1 MPSKGGSRESQGR
14 TSGAAVGPAAT
25 VLQAV
30 VGSARAVAI
39 EATSPVGNLDAV
51 PVGPMVDDDPAVD
64 SPAWVEL
71 YASALA
77 QYREQREQRERD
89 QEQAQRL
96 WDEFLRLQGKDV
108 PEGERSLV
116 TNEALHRELK
126 RLAMTADAASYERE
140 NVIGDPNQT
149 FGVEIEFDG
158 ANPNAVARAL
168 HEAGLASS
176 ARQEPYHSSSR
187 VPGKWTV
194 EHDATV
200 AGEVV
205 SPILQ
210 DTPET
215 WAQLERVCQILQ
227 SQGARASGRT
237 GGHVHVGVDSAG
249 MDHDV
254 NKFRRVA
261 RVCAWA
267 EDLMYRL
274 AAATGQ
280 RGPGHPGN
288 TNGYRWGGP
297 HGLGQVGG
305 GERPRDLCNWGG
317 RGHTGGPRFG

>member
-14 TSGAAVGPAAT
+14 TSSAAVGPAAT

-30 VGSARAVAI
+30 VGSARAVAV
-39 EATSPVGNLDAV
+39 EATTVGNLDAV
-51 PVGPMVDDDPAVD
+51 PVGPVVDDDPPVD

-71 YASALA
+71 YASALV
-77 QYREQREQRERD
+77 QYREQREQTERE
-89 QEQAQRL
+89 QEQAQQL
-96 WDEFLRLQGKDV
+96 WDEFLRLQGQDV

-126 RLAMTADAASYERE
+126 RLAMTAEAASYERE

-149 FGVEIEFDG
+149 FGIEIEFDG

-176 ARQEPYHSSSR
+176 PRQEPYHSSSR

-210 DTPET
+210 ETPEA
-215 WAQLERVCQILQ
+215 WARV
-227 SQGARASGRT
+227 GRV
-237 GGHVHVGVDSAG
+237 GHV
-249 MDHDV
+249 
-254 NKFRRVA
+254 
-261 RVCAWA
+261 
-267 EDLMYRL
+267 
-274 AAATGQ
+274 T
-280 RGPGHPGN
+280 
-288 TNGYRWGGP
+288 
-297 HGLGQVGG
+297 
-305 GERPRDLCNWGG
+305 
-317 RGHTGGPRFG
+317 

>member
-1 MPSKGGSRESQGR
+1 MPSKGGSRRFQGR
-14 TSGAAVGPAAT
+14 ASSAAVDPAAT

-30 VGSARAVAI
+30 VGSARAVAM

-51 PVGPMVDDDPAVD
+51 PIGPLVDDDPPVD

-77 QYREQREQRERD
+77 RYREQREQRERE
-89 QEQAQRL
+89 QEQAQQL
-96 WDEFLRLQGKDV
+96 WDEFLRLQGQDV

-116 TNEALHRELK
+116 TNESLHRELK
-126 RLAMTADAASYERE
+126 RLAMTAEAATYERE
-140 NVIGDPNQT
+140 NVIGDRNQT
-149 FGVEIEFDG
+149 FGIEIEFDG

-210 DTPET
+210 DP
-215 WAQLERVCQILQ
+215 QN
-227 SQGARASGRT
+227 GRAS
-237 GGHVHVGVDSAG
+237 VS
-249 MDHDV
+249 
-254 NKFRRVA
+254 
-261 RVCAWA
+261 
-267 EDLMYRL
+267 
-274 AAATGQ
+274 
-280 RGPGHPGN
+280 
-288 TNGYRWGGP
+288 
-297 HGLGQVGG
+297 
-305 GERPRDLCNWGG
+305 G
-317 RGHTGGPRFG
+317 RGADA